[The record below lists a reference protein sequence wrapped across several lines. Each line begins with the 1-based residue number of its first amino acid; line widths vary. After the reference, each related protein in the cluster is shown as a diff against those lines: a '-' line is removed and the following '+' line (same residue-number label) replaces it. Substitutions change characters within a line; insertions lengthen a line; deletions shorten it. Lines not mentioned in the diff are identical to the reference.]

1 MDDSLGVSR
10 SFSDGIN
17 DEMLREERLER
28 EHNRSTN
35 HKHDEPTDRPAN
47 NPHDAAET
55 KS

>member
-28 EHNRSTN
+28 EHNRMAE
-35 HKHDEPTDRPAN
+35 HKLNEPTDSPAN
-47 NPHDAAET
+47 GPDNTTET
-55 KS
+55 K